1 MANKASKVID
11 IAEAEVGYVEKANGN
26 NLYDK
31 TANAGDA
38 NYTKYGF
45 EMHQIYPSVMD
56 YPAAWC
62 DAFVDW
68 CFYKAFGVANAKA
81 LLGGNFDD
89 YTPNSAQLYKNKGA
103 YYKSNPKVG
112 DQIFFN
118 NGTRICHTGLVYKV
132 DVSYVYTIEGNT
144 SNASGVVA
152 NGGGVAKKKYTLNYA
167 KIDGYG
173 RPNYD
178 STANTSK
185 TDTPT
190 ANVPTENDE
199 KVIWNFLSGKGL
211 NDFAVAG
218 IIGNLYAESGLKSN
232 NLQNSYETKLGMSDA
247 SYTEKVDDG
256 SYTNFVKDAA
266 GYGLAQWTYYTRKQG
281 LYDLANSK
289 KVSISNLTMQLE
301 WLWTEL
307 QGYKTVMSA
316 AKSATSIRAVSD
328 VMLKDFEKPKDQ
340 SESVQKKRAEY
351 GQNYYN
357 KYAKNASSSTTSS
370 STGTTT
376 SSVVPS
382 VASSNPNLKNGS
394 TGAQVT
400 LLQHDLNYV
409 MKSGLNVDGSFGPKT
424 KTALIAFQKKYG
436 LSQDGIYGSKSEAQ
450 MKTVLTGKTTSVIP
464 TLASATPNLKKG
476 SKGTQVKYLQQD
488 LNYVMDSGL
497 SVDGSFGAKTDTAVR
512 AFQKKYG
519 LSVDGVYGSKSQA
532 KMKTLLK

>member
-1 MANKASKVID
+1 MANTASKVIA
-11 IAEAEVGYVEKANGN
+11 IAEAEVGYLEKKNGN

-38 NYTKYGF
+38 NYTKYGY
-45 EMHQIYPSVMD
+45 EMHQVYPSVMD

-68 CFYKAFGVANAKA
+68 CFYKAFGVSNAKA

-89 YTPNSAQLYKNKGA
+89 YTPSSAQLYKNKGA

-132 DVSYVYTIEGNT
+132 DGSYVYTIEGNT

-173 RPNYD
+173 RPAYD
-178 STANTSK
+178 SVANTSK
-185 TDTPT
+185 TETPE
-190 ANVPTENDE
+190 ANVPSANDE
-199 KVIWNFLSGKGL
+199 KVIWDFLSGKGL

-218 IIGNLYAESGLKSN
+218 VIGNLFAESGLKSN
-232 NLQNSYETKLGMSDA
+232 NLQNSYESKLGMTDA
-247 SYTEKVDDG
+247 SYTEAVDSG

-281 LYDLANSK
+281 LHNLAKSK
-289 KVSISNLTMQLE
+289 NVSISNLAMQLE
-301 WLWTEL
+301 WLWSEL
-307 QGYKTVMSA
+307 QGYAAVMSVL
-316 AKSATSIRAVSD
+316 KVATSVKQASD
-328 VMLKDFEKPKDQ
+328 IVLTGFEKPADQ
-340 SESVQKKRAEY
+340 SDAVKTKRAGY
-351 GQNYYN
+351 GQTYYN
-357 KYAKNASSSTTSS
+357 KYAKNTTAAGSSSTTSN
-370 STGTTT
+370 
-376 SSVVPS
+376 SVVPS
-382 VASSNPNLKNGS
+382 VASSNPNLKSGS

-409 MKSGLNVDGSFGPKT
+409 MKSGLDVDGSFGPKT
-424 KTALIAFQKKYG
+424 KAALIAFQKKYG
-436 LSQDGIYGSKSEAQ
+436 LTQDGIYGSKSEAQ
-450 MKTVLTGKTTSVIP
+450 MKSVLTGKTTSVIP
-464 TLASATPNLKKG
+464 TLASASPNLRKG
-476 SKGTQVKYLQQD
+476 STGAQVKYLQQD
-488 LNYVMDSGL
+488 LNYVMNSGL
-497 SVDGSFGAKTDTAVR
+497 SVDGDFGAKTDAAVR

-519 LSVDGVYGSKSQA
+519 LVVDGVYGSKSQA

>member
-1 MANKASKVID
+1 MANTASKVIA
-11 IAEAEVGYVEKANGN
+11 IAEAEVGYLEKRNGN

-38 NYTKYGF
+38 NYTKYGY
-45 EMHQIYPSVMD
+45 EMHQVYPSVMD

-68 CFYKAFGVANAKA
+68 CFYKAFGVSNAKA

-132 DVSYVYTIEGNT
+132 DGSYVYTIEGNT

-178 STANTSK
+178 SVANTSK
-185 TDTPT
+185 PDTPA
-190 ANVPTENDE
+190 ANIPSANDE
-199 KVIWNFLSGKGL
+199 KVIWDFLSSKGL

-218 IIGNLYAESGLKSN
+218 IIGNLHAESGLKSN
-232 NLQNSYETKLGMSDA
+232 NLENYYESKLGMTDA
-247 SYTEKVDDG
+247 SYTEKVDNG

-281 LYDLANSK
+281 LYNLAKSK
-289 KVSISNLTMQLE
+289 GVSISNLAMQLE

-307 QGYKTVMSA
+307 QGYKTVMA
-316 AKSATSIRAVSD
+316 TAKSATSIRAVSD
-328 VMLKDFEKPKDQ
+328 VVLKDFENPKDK
-340 SESVQKKRAEY
+340 SESVQEKRASY
-351 GQNYYN
+351 GQSYYN
-357 KYAKNASSSTTSS
+357 KYAKAGSGSTNVPSN
-370 STGTTT
+370 TGNT

-382 VASSNPNLKNGS
+382 VASSNPNLKSGS

-409 MKSGLNVDGSFGPKT
+409 MKSGLDADGSFGPKT
-424 KTALIAFQKKYG
+424 KAALIAFQKKYG
-436 LSQDGIYGSKSEAQ
+436 LTQDGIYGSKSEAQ
-450 MKTVLTGKTTSVIP
+450 MRSVLTGNTSSVVP
-464 TLASATPNLKKG
+464 TLASASPNLRKG
-476 SKGTQVKYLQQD
+476 STGAQVKYLQQD
-488 LNYVMDSGL
+488 LNYVMNSGL
-497 SVDGSFGAKTDTAVR
+497 SVDGDFGAKTDAAVR

-519 LSVDGVYGSKSQA
+519 LVVDGVYGSKSQA